1 MVLLAPLGLIPG
13 TEPLRHDKA
22 STEEGNMLQCVA
34 RMVTHVH
41 LAWIDDGMYVHT
53 IHVSVCVCM
62 VLLASLGLIPGT
74 EPLRHDK
81 ASTEEGD
88 MLQKLACC

>member
-1 MVLLAPLGLIPG
+1 
-13 TEPLRHDKA
+13 
-22 STEEGNMLQCVA
+22 
-34 RMVTHVH
+34 
-41 LAWIDDGMYVHT
+41 MYVFTGVHE
-53 IHVSVCVCM
+53 IHMSCVRE

>member
-1 MVLLAPLGLIPG
+1 MVLLASLGLIPG

-22 STEEGNMLQCVA
+22 STEEGNMLQCVV

-53 IHVSVCVCM
+53 IHVSVSVCM